1 MLSLRCNDNDLSSL
15 IPYDL
20 KYIDYRSQGTLDRVG
35 NFRWT
40 YIENAYV
47 DSLFLPFKFNGIN
60 VIQKVYCIPS
70 SQHTDY
76 RQYKQSAKE
85 YIENNLQL
93 IDDNEFLLM
102 DIYTNDIEDFV
113 STLPNTD
120 YIELDDQDVIDY
132 LDKANLQLSARTG
145 ISTEYKVLKSTIKH
159 MLILVMNYDDYQNK
173 SMQLAL
179 YGLTPRIYEDYK
191 EKFDENELAFF
202 EELVHRS
209 QLKRITNTYIRELFI
224 AMYISDKY
232 TNSLQDI
239 KFNRAL
245 EQIIN
250 ANKASLASAIDQAQ
264 RDAET
269 ALRNY
274 TKAKET
280 FYNSSNQLQE
290 FMNNADGMLENYKNA
305 LKVDYVKDVSVDGNM
320 IKFKINTVMDFY
332 DTDALSCIIHN
343 QTSKIQKFLNDVFI
357 EGKYKVHVETQWRY
371 YISNAESFS
380 YHNDVSVSRLN
391 EDNCMFNPHL
401 YYFNCLGTY
410 KPELANAQAKYDL
423 IMFINLALASTR
435 SINFSDGAVTGRW
448 FHELVDSV
456 ENRYNHVVPIGNITC
471 FEDKEGNMLSFDDI
485 TKEPEPEPIELDVVD
500 TLEDS
505 VEVEEMIDQ
514 ELHEEHEEV
523 EEEFEW

>member
-15 IPYDL
+15 VPYDL

-85 YIENNLQL
+85 YIETNLQL

-113 STLPNTD
+113 STLSNTD

-250 ANKASLASAIDQAQ
+250 ANKASLTGAIDQAQ

-280 FYNSSNQLQE
+280 FYNS
-290 FMNNADGMLENYKNA
+290 FIATDNNNSYTESKRSTGGTNTINPSRPL
-305 LKVDYVKDVSVDGNM
+305 V
-320 IKFKINTVMDFY
+320 INT
-332 DTDALSCIIHN
+332 L
-343 QTSKIQKFLNDVFI
+343 
-357 EGKYKVHVETQWRY
+357 
-371 YISNAESFS
+371 
-380 YHNDVSVSRLN
+380 
-391 EDNCMFNPHL
+391 
-401 YYFNCLGTY
+401 
-410 KPELANAQAKYDL
+410 
-423 IMFINLALASTR
+423 
-435 SINFSDGAVTGRW
+435 
-448 FHELVDSV
+448 
-456 ENRYNHVVPIGNITC
+456 
-471 FEDKEGNMLSFDDI
+471 
-485 TKEPEPEPIELDVVD
+485 
-500 TLEDS
+500 
-505 VEVEEMIDQ
+505 
-514 ELHEEHEEV
+514 
-523 EEEFEW
+523 